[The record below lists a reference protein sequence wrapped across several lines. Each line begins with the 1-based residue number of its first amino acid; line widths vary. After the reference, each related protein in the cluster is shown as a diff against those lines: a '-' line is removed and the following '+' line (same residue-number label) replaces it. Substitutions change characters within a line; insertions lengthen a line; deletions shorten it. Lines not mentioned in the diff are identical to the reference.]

1 MGIRLTEK
9 CFSGET
15 SKDIGGNVESD
26 FDDSLFLHTFA
37 PEIRNKKS
45 NNKKIRNMKKMIFAL
60 VVMFAMTM
68 SANAKSNDA
77 SLFFKRISCYLEL
90 DKNQMETVKVS
101 MAEFN
106 ESMESLSHQRGRSKG
121 FKSVNNI
128 VDRHKKQMKQILS
141 DKQYKKFEEIFDLT
155 VRNTTKINFDR
166 IVSSRSHHGG
176 FMKTRS

>member
-1 MGIRLTEK
+1 M
-9 CFSGET
+9 
-15 SKDIGGNVESD
+15 SKDMGANVERYFEYSP
-26 FDDSLFLHTFA
+26 FLHTFA
-37 PEIRNKKS
+37 SEIRNKILYNHLKKEKDM
-45 NNKKIRNMKKMIFAL
+45 KKIVFAI

-68 SANAKSNDA
+68 NVNAKSND
-77 SLFFKRISCYLEL
+77 SSVFFKRISCYLEL

-106 ESMESLSHQRGRSKG
+106 ESMESLSHQRGRGKG

-128 VDRHKKQMKQILS
+128 VDRHKKQMKQILT

-155 VRNTTKINFDR
+155 VRNTAKINFDR
-166 IVSSRSHHGG
+166 IVSSRPHHGG